1 MRRNWVIKL
10 NQRVHAVFDAIAPF
24 LRDNRGATA
33 AVIAAALPVLIGFET
48 LGVETG
54 LWYMIKRQSQSAA
67 DAAAVAAAYAVIAGK
82 TDVAGDLTPAASAAA
97 AHNGYTGTAPQI
109 VYPYSDSN
117 VANGIAV
124 FLQRSQRVFGSIFL
138 PSV

>member
-54 LWYMIKRQSQSAA
+54 LWYMIKWQSQSAA
-67 DAAAVAAAYAVIAGK
+67 DAAAIAAAYEIIAGK
-82 TDVAGDLTPAASAAA
+82 TDLDGDLVPAVSQAA
-97 AHNGYTGTAPQI
+97 AHNGYTGTARQI
-109 VYPYSDSN
+109 VYP
-117 VANGIAV
+117 
-124 FLQRSQRVFGSIFL
+124 
-138 PSV
+138 